1 MFLGRIEPGGR
12 CDTAWCHQTYMAAV
26 KNLLNGAGDRPSHSK
41 NEPTSNH
48 KSSILSRFPA
58 NFCSRTPR
66 NRPRLGP
73 ISICVDFQPRG
84 QILRSFRGTPKSSG
98 FLCEP
103 IYSSCRSCR
112 PESSHFLCWDG
123 LSALKVTAPATMF
136 QSQ

>member
-58 NFCSRTPR
+58 NFGPE
-66 NRPRLGP
+66 RLGIGP
-73 ISICVDFQPRG
+73 GWGPSRFASIFSPGDQF
-84 QILRSFRGTPKSSG
+84 
-98 FLCEP
+98 
-103 IYSSCRSCR
+103 
-112 PESSHFLCWDG
+112 
-123 LSALKVTAPATMF
+123 
-136 QSQ
+136 